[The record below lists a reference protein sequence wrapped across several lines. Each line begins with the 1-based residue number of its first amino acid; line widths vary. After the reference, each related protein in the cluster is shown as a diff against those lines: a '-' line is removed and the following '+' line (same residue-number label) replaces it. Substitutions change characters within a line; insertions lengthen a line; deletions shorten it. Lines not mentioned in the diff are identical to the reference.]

1 MKRKVAL
8 LLAGCLLTGLL
19 AACGGGTDT
28 PANEGSQDTPAVTE
42 EDEGETDGSQEGDSG
57 AGQGLFADR
66 DPYTI
71 KIMVYGDSETAECEK
86 ISEAISEIT
95 REKINAD
102 VEITRVGFG
111 TFDTQLNLALSSAE
125 ELDLFI
131 PMSLSMSSLAN
142 NGQIMPLNDL
152 LESYGKEMYEQI
164 PESDW
169 RCVSIDGEIYKV
181 PNNKEKASDFGFLM
195 RKDIL
200 EETGVKM
207 EDIKDFQG
215 LHDLFIKVKEL
226 HPDMYP
232 VVPDF
237 NLMFKTMPY
246 DGLGDQLGVLDLWS
260 DPNSTTVVNKA
271 ETQSFKDW
279 CEMIYSWVQEGLVMP
294 DAASNSESAASIIKS
309 GKGFGYFSH
318 MKPGF
323 ETESEASMGYEM
335 VSWKFREALSQT
347 SGVGIGWCINNN
359 SGDPERAMAF
369 LNLMYTDPEIAN
381 LCINGIEGVHYEV
394 KDEAN
399 GIIGYPEGVDA
410 TNVGYSRLAWAWP
423 NEIISYVWETD
434 EPDIWDQL
442 QEFNANA
449 TDSPAKGFSYDNSN
463 VLNQVT
469 ACTNVNNKYLAAVTG
484 GSLDPEEALPEYIAE
499 LKAAGIDDIIKE
511 KQAQLDEWLQNNQ

>member
-1 MKRKVAL
+1 MKRKAAL
-8 LLAGCLLTGLL
+8 LLVGCLLTGLL

-28 PANEGSQDTPAVTE
+28 QNKGQDTQVATQGE
-42 EDEGETDGSQEGDSG
+42 EGGNEDSQGEFGNSEEK
-57 AGQGLFADR
+57 LFADR

-86 ISEAISEIT
+86 ISQAISEIT

-111 TFDTQLNLALSSAE
+111 SFDTQLNLALSSTE

-131 PMSLSMSSLAN
+131 PMSLSISSLVN
-142 NGQIMPLNDL
+142 NGQILPLNDL
-152 LESYGKEMYEQI
+152 LENYGKEMYEQI

-169 RCVSIDGEIYKV
+169 RCVSIGEEIYKV
-181 PNNKEKASDFGFLM
+181 PNNKEKASDYGFLM

-200 EETGVKM
+200 EETGMKL
-207 EDIKDFQG
+207 EDIRDFDG
-215 LHDLFIKVKEL
+215 LHVLLAKVKEL

-232 VVPDF
+232 VVPDYSQV
-237 NLMFKTMPY
+237 FKTMPY
-246 DGLGDQLGVLDLWS
+246 DNLGDNLGVLDLWT
-260 DPNSTTVVNKA
+260 DPTSTTVVDKA
-271 ETQSFKDW
+271 QTPSFKKW

-294 DAASNSESAASIIKS
+294 DAASNSESGPSIIKS

-318 MKPGF
+318 MKPGY
-323 ETESEASMGYEM
+323 ETEQGASAGHEM
-335 VSWKFREALSQT
+335 VSWKFREGISST
-347 SGVGIGWCINNN
+347 GGVSIGWCINNN

-369 LNLMYTDPEIAN
+369 LNLMYTDPEISN
-381 LCINGIEGVHYEV
+381 LCINGIEGIHYEF
-394 KDEAN
+394 KDQAQ

-410 TNVGYSRLAWAWP
+410 TSVGYQRLAWAWP

-434 EPDIWDQL
+434 EPDIWQQL
-442 QEFNANA
+442 EEFNANA
-449 TDSPAKGFSYDNSN
+449 ADSPAKGFSYDNAS

-484 GSLDPEEALPEYIAE
+484 GSLNPDEALPQYIEE

-511 KQAQLDEWLQNNQ
+511 KQKQLDEWLKNNQ